1 MTHGSR
7 AYEYSKIDSAMGY
20 KNPLWEELVSSG
32 KVQTVD
38 GCKTAAE
45 AIEAAGMDWRVSLRP
60 LRTLDGVRVPT
71 DGGMNCYAVVR
82 DDIETCLGTVGK
94 DYMPLQNDAAFEFF
108 DAVVQDGGAKYEVA
122 GTMEGGKKLFI
133 LANVGQ
139 LEVVPGD
146 TIDRFLFLSSAHD
159 GSQAVKMS
167 FVNYRPTCWNA
178 LGGMMQ
184 SQDNTNGKVFRA
196 VHTQNVL
203 GKVRDAQ
210 DILGMIHREEQ
221 QVGEL
226 YMAMSHIY
234 PDIEQVEEVLR
245 NLFPADEE
253 SDRSINMAVNKRDA
267 VLDLFQH
274 SETCCLDTD
283 AEGSLWGLYNAVT
296 EWDQH
301 HKREGLSLD
310 ERFDSQLFG
319 SSQQFERQAFQQIVQ
334 LVY

>member
-1 MTHGSR
+1 MSHGTR
-7 AYEYSKIDSAMGY
+7 AYEYSKIDTAMGFDNDY
-20 KNPLWEELVSSG
+20 WRELVSSG

-45 AIEAAGMDWRVSLRP
+45 AIEAAGMNWRVSLRP
-60 LRTLDGVRVPT
+60 LQTRDGVRVPT

-82 DDIETCLGTVGK
+82 DDIETCIGTVGK
-94 DYMPLQNDAAFEFF
+94 DYMPLQNDSAFEFF
-108 DAVVQDGGAKYEVA
+108 DAVVGSGEAKYEYA
-122 GTMEGGKKLFI
+122 GTMDGGKKLFI
-133 LANVGQ
+133 FANLGE
-139 LEVVPGD
+139 LEVLPGD
-146 TIDRFLFLSSAHD
+146 VVDRYLFLSSSHD

-167 FVNYRPTCWNA
+167 FGGNRRMCWNA

-184 SQDNTNGKVFRA
+184 QQETGSKVFRA

-203 GKVRDAQ
+203 GKVQDAQNILGLIHRDA
-210 DILGMIHREEQ
+210 E

-226 YMAMSHIY
+226 YIAMSHIY
-234 PDIEQVEEVLR
+234 PDIEQVDAVLAT
-245 NLFPADEE
+245 LFPADEE
-253 SDRSINMAVNKRDA
+253 SDRSINMAMNKRDA
-267 VLDLFQH
+267 VIDLFTT
-274 SETCCLDTD
+274 SETCCVDTE
-283 AEGSLWGLYNAVT
+283 AEGTLWAFYNALT

-319 SSQQFERQAFQQIVQ
+319 ASANFERQAMAQVVQ